1 MQTSVYDLRPNNN
14 LNVGRIET
22 EFSFPA
28 LICNSSSAVTKT
40 SISFQNQFVRMIPD
54 YFQVE
59 SKRRLTDQKFSTGIV
74 LTLQISTHYIA
85 YQNISEEDMKTFEDD
100 SRSSEHFRTYRN
112 DS

>member
-59 SKRRLTDQKFSTGIV
+59 SKRLKNQKFSTGIV
-74 LTLQISTHYIA
+74 LTPQISTNYIA
-85 YQNISEEDMKTFEDD
+85 YQKMSEEE
-100 SRSSEHFRTYRN
+100 
-112 DS
+112 